1 MRSVADELRYQDR
14 EAVMRLSAS
23 DRVALALSLGER
35 DADAFGH
42 AHRLPRAEAVRAI
55 ERQRQAGRRASACM
69 RAIIG

>member
-35 DADAFGH
+35 DAAALGK
-42 AHRLPRAEAVRAI
+42 AHGLTRDEAVRAI
-55 ERQRQAGRRASACM
+55 ERQRQAGRCPSACM